1 MTLVYC
7 FSKLISFLETSKKT
21 SGTPYFPERAQ
32 AISIV
37 FQLYFCLIKINMK
50 NFLLLFSFLI
60 ILSACT
66 AQNSPKTIYIVRHA
80 EKQLEGQ
87 DPELAYVGGVRAK
100 KLAQI
105 LEKENI
111 KRVLSTNFN
120 RTRNTA
126 QPTAAGAGVTV
137 AYYDPKNQ
145 EALVADLRSS
155 EGNILVV
162 GHSNTVSQL
171 ANAFVGEGEKFADLT
186 DLEYDFIYVVTLEKN
201 GAKVVRKLYKEF

>member
-1 MTLVYC
+1 
-7 FSKLISFLETSKKT
+7 
-21 SGTPYFPERAQ
+21 
-32 AISIV
+32 
-37 FQLYFCLIKINMK
+37 
-50 NFLLLFSFLI
+50 
-60 ILSACT
+60 
-66 AQNSPKTIYIVRHA
+66 
-80 EKQLEGQ
+80 
-87 DPELAYVGGVRAK
+87 
-100 KLAQI
+100 
-105 LEKENI
+105 
-111 KRVLSTNFN
+111 VLSTDYT

-126 QPTAAGAGVTV
+126 QPTAAGAGITV

-145 EALVADLRSS
+145 EAFVADLRSS

>member
-1 MTLVYC
+1 MRN
-7 FSKLISFLETSKKT
+7 LI
-21 SGTPYFPERAQ
+21 
-32 AISIV
+32 
-37 FQLYFCLIKINMK
+37 
-50 NFLLLFSFLI
+50 LLFSFL
-60 ILSACT
+60 LFLGACT

-80 EKQLEGQ
+80 EKQLEGK

-105 LEKENI
+105 LEKESI
-111 KRVLSTNFN
+111 KRVFSTDFK

-145 EALVADLRSS
+145 EAFVADLRAS
-155 EGNILVV
+155 EGNVLVV

-186 DLEYDFIYVVTLEKN
+186 DLEYDFIYVITLDKK
-201 GAKVVRKLYKEF
+201 GAKVVRKTYKDF

>member
-1 MTLVYC
+1 
-7 FSKLISFLETSKKT
+7 
-21 SGTPYFPERAQ
+21 
-32 AISIV
+32 
-37 FQLYFCLIKINMK
+37 MK
-50 NFLLLFSFLI
+50 NYLLLFSFLI

-87 DPELAYVGGVRAK
+87 DPELAYVGEVRAK

-105 LEKENI
+105 LEKEGI
-111 KRVLSTNFN
+111 KRVLSTDYT

-145 EALVADLRSS
+145 EAFVADLRNS

-201 GAKVVRKLYKEF
+201 GGKVVRKLYKEF

>member
-1 MTLVYC
+1 MSNAGLRILNAEFGKTCFLALVSQIRWY
-7 FSKLISFLETSKKT
+7 FYLITT
-21 SGTPYFPERAQ
+21 T
-32 AISIV
+32 
-37 FQLYFCLIKINMK
+37 MK
-50 NFLLLFSFLI
+50 NFITLFSFLLF
-60 ILSACT
+60 LSSCT

-80 EKQLEGQ
+80 EKQLEGK
-87 DPELAYVGGVRAK
+87 DPELAYVGEVRAK

-111 KRVLSTNFN
+111 KRVLSTDYT
-120 RTRNTA
+120 RTRTTA
-126 QPTAAGAGVTV
+126 QPTAAAAGVTV
-137 AYYDPKNQ
+137 EYYDPKNQ
-145 EALVADLRSS
+145 EALVAELRSS

>member
-1 MTLVYC
+1 
-7 FSKLISFLETSKKT
+7 
-21 SGTPYFPERAQ
+21 
-32 AISIV
+32 
-37 FQLYFCLIKINMK
+37 MK
-50 NFLLLFSFLI
+50 NYFFLFSFLLL
-60 ILSACT
+60 LSACT

-80 EKQLEGQ
+80 EKQLEGK

-105 LEKENI
+105 LEKESI
-111 KRVLSTNFN
+111 KRVLSTDFT

-126 QPTAAGAGVTV
+126 QPTAAGAGITV

>member
-1 MTLVYC
+1 
-7 FSKLISFLETSKKT
+7 
-21 SGTPYFPERAQ
+21 
-32 AISIV
+32 
-37 FQLYFCLIKINMK
+37 MK
-50 NFLLLFSFLI
+50 NILFLLLSIL

-80 EKQLEGQ
+80 EKQLEGK
-87 DPELAYVGGVRAK
+87 DPELAYVGEVRAK

-105 LEKENI
+105 LEKESI
-111 KRVLSTNFN
+111 KRVLSTDYT

-126 QPTAAGAGVTV
+126 QPTAAAAGVTV
-137 AYYDPKNQ
+137 EYYDPKNQ
-145 EALVADLRSS
+145 EDLVADLRRS

-201 GAKVVRKLYKEF
+201 EAKVVRKLYKEF

>member
-1 MTLVYC
+1 MKHYFLV
-7 FSKLISFLETSKKT
+7 
-21 SGTPYFPERAQ
+21 
-32 AISIV
+32 
-37 FQLYFCLIKINMK
+37 
-50 NFLLLFSFLI
+50 FSFLL

-80 EKQLEGQ
+80 EKQLQGQ

-105 LEKENI
+105 LEQEGI
-111 KRVLSTNFN
+111 KRVLSTDYK

-126 QPTAAGAGVTV
+126 QPTAAAAGLVV
-137 AYYDPKNQ
+137 EYYDPKNQ
-145 EALVADLRSS
+145 EAFVADLRSS

-171 ANAFVGEGEKFADLT
+171 ANALMSEGEKFADLT
-186 DLEYDFIYVVTLEKN
+186 DLEYDFIYVVTLDKK
-201 GAKVVRKLYKEF
+201 GAKLERKTYKDF

>member
-1 MTLVYC
+1 M
-7 FSKLISFLETSKKT
+7 
-21 SGTPYFPERAQ
+21 
-32 AISIV
+32 
-37 FQLYFCLIKINMK
+37 KIIL
-50 NFLLLFSFLI
+50 FLLLSIL

-137 AYYDPKNQ
+137 ANYDPKNQ